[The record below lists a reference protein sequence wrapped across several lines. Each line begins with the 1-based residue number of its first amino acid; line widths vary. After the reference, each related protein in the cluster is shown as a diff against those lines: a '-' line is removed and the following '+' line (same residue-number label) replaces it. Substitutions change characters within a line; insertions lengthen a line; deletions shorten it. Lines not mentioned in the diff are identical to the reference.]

1 MLDDLKYIH
10 ERDAQDALGAAEKQ
24 YEQLTHIFD
33 IPQWER
39 TPDNIV
45 FGAMGGSALAAQ
57 MSLSWPGYMVPF
69 EIVRGYD
76 IPSYVSEKTLFIAAS
91 YSGNTEETLS
101 ALEQA
106 EVKGAQIAVIA
117 GGGKLAEIAQQK
129 GYPLALLPKLTTT
142 RYTTLLNLR
151 AIVSLLSQAGVLA
164 QETALEKIAAEA
176 DKLRREIAIW
186 KPEVAAK
193 DNPAKQIAQE
203 LMGKSVVVYS
213 GPLLASSAYRW
224 KISINENAKQ
234 VAWVNQLPEFSHNE
248 FTGWSKQPVEKPYA
262 VVDIRSSLEHPQI
275 QKRFEVTERLLSG
288 LRPAPIVIEPEGDT
302 LLSQLVWTTVYGD
315 FVGIYLGLLNGLNPT
330 PLELVDK
337 LKDSLA

>member
-24 YEQLTHIFD
+24 YEQLSYAFD
-33 IPQWER
+33 ISQKVSTQE
-39 TPDNIV
+39 NIV

-57 MSLSWPGYMVPF
+57 ISQTWPGYTVPF

-76 IPSYVSEKTLFIAAS
+76 LPAYVSEKTLFIAAS

-101 ALEQA
+101 ALQQA
-106 EVKGAQIAVIA
+106 EQKGAQIAVIT
-117 GGGKLAEIAQQK
+117 GGGQLAEIARQK
-129 GYPLALLPKLTTT
+129 GYPLALLPKLTIS
-142 RYTTLLNLR
+142 RYTTLVNLR
-151 AIVSLLSQAGVLA
+151 ALLVLLAGTGVLA
-164 QETALEKIAAEA
+164 QQQCVEQLASEA
-176 DKLRREIAIW
+176 DALRRASAAW
-186 KPEVAAK
+186 RPDVATK

-213 GPLLASSAYRW
+213 GPLLAGAAYRW

-234 VAWVNQLPEFSHNE
+234 VAWTNQLPEFSHNE
-248 FTGWSKQPVEKPYA
+248 FTGWSKQPTEKPYA
-262 VVDIRSSLEHPQI
+262 VVDIRSDLEHPQI

-288 LRPAPIVIEPEGDT
+288 LRPVPITVDPEGT
-302 LLSQLVWTTVYGD
+302 TVASQLIWTVALGD
-315 FVGIYLGLLNGLNPT
+315 FVGIYLGLLNNLNPT

-337 LKDSLA
+337 LKDAL